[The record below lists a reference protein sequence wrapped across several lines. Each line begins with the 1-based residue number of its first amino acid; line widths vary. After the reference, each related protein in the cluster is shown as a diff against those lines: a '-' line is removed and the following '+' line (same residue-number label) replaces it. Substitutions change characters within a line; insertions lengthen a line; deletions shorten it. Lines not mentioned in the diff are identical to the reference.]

1 MKLSEFYNRAIQYAI
16 DNDPRG
22 KDEISREL
30 QQRRKQYEK
39 LDDKEK
45 SFFDMESLNNPYSDS
60 RIIYG
65 SGDEEIKTLMVGI
78 DIDTSEIVLAEL
90 LRQRG
95 LMIDAILSHHPSG
108 RPFASLYT
116 VMGMQA
122 EILSIAGVPINVAES
137 LTESRAK
144 EVERKIMPANHTR
157 AYDTAKLLNMPLIS
171 MHTAGD
177 NMVTTFL
184 NNLFNKTN
192 PKTLGDITDLLLDIP
207 EYMEAAKINNGP
219 KILIGSKNRKA
230 GKIFVDMTGGTEGS
244 KDIYETIKSS
254 GVNTIVGMHISEE
267 HRKEAEKNHIN
278 VVIAGHISSDNL
290 GMNLLIDG
298 VIKDDDI
305 KIVECSGFRRIK
317 R

>member
-1 MKLSEFYNRAIQYAI
+1 MRLLDFYNKAIQVAI
-16 DNDPRG
+16 ENDPRG
-22 KDEISREL
+22 KEEVEREL
-30 QQRRKQYEK
+30 QEKKNEYEK
-39 LDDKEK
+39 LDPKERE
-45 SFFDMESLNNPYSDS
+45 FFDMWALTNPYSDS

-65 SGDEEIKTLMVGI
+65 TGDEEVKTLMVGI
-78 DIDTSEIVLAEL
+78 DIDTSEIILAEL
-90 LRQRG
+90 LRHKG
-95 LMIDAILSHHPSG
+95 IMVDAILSHHPSG

-137 LTESRAK
+137 LTESRSK

-157 AYDTAKLLNMPLIS
+157 AYDTAKLLNIPLMS

-184 NNLFNKTN
+184 NKLFEKNK
-192 PKTLGDITDLLLDIP
+192 PKTLGDIIDLLLDIP
-207 EYMEAAKINNGP
+207 EYKEASKISNGP

-244 KDIYETIKSS
+244 KDIYEIVKSS
-254 GVNTIVGMHISEE
+254 GINTIVGMHMSED
-267 HRKEAEKNHIN
+267 HRKEAEKHHIN

-290 GMNLLIDG
+290 GMNLLIDEVTKG
-298 VIKDDDI
+298 EDI
-305 KIVECSGFRRIK
+305 NIVECSGFRRIK

>member
-1 MKLSEFYNRAIQYAI
+1 MKLLDFYRKAIQTAI

-22 KDEISREL
+22 IDEVNRQL
-30 QQRRKQYEK
+30 QQKKKEYEK

-45 SFFDMESLNNPYSDS
+45 EFFDLESLSNPYSDS

-78 DIDTSEIVLAEL
+78 DIDTAEIVLAEL

-95 LMIDAILSHHPSG
+95 TSIDAILSHHPSA
-108 RPFASLYT
+108 RPFASLYA

-122 EILSIAGVPINVAES
+122 EILSVAGVPINVAES
-137 LTESRAK
+137 LTETRAK

-157 AYDTAKLLNMPLIS
+157 AYDTAKLLNIPLMS

-177 NMVTTFL
+177 NMVTTYL
-184 NNLFNKTN
+184 KNLFDAKK
-192 PKTLGDITDLLLDIP
+192 PVTLSDILDILLEIP
-207 EYMEAAKINNGP
+207 EYKEASKINNGP
-219 KILIGSKNRKA
+219 KILIGNKNRKA

-244 KDIYETIKSS
+244 KDIYEIIKSS
-254 GVNTIVGMHISEE
+254 GINTIVGMHISEE
-267 HRKEAEKNHIN
+267 HRKEAEKHHIN

-290 GMNLLIDG
+290 GMNLLIDEVTKG
-298 VIKDDDI
+298 HDI
-305 KIVECSGFRRIK
+305 NIVECSGFRRVK